1 MKLTVDTKVLVR
13 TFVRDVPEQ
22 AVIAEK
28 LLRSAQVIAIPMI
41 VLCETA
47 WVLKS
52 VYKFSSS
59 QIATAIRALVA
70 TKNVECDHAA
80 VEVGLAILDA
90 GGDFADGVIA
100 HQGKWLGGEV
110 FVSFDK
116 VAVELLQKQGLAA
129 QAL

>member
-1 MKLTVDTKVLVR
+1 MKLTVDTNVLVR
-13 TFVRDVPEQ
+13 TFVQDVPEQ
-22 AVIAEK
+22 AVIAEQ

-100 HQGKWLGGEV
+100 HQGKWLSGEV

-129 QAL
+129 QVL

>member
-1 MKLTVDTKVLVR
+1 MKLTVDTNVLVR

-22 AVIAEK
+22 ADIAEQ
-28 LLRSAQVIAIPMI
+28 LLRGAQVIAIPMI
-41 VLCETA
+41 VLCETV

-52 VYKFSSS
+52 VYRFSSS

-80 VEVGLAILDA
+80 AEFGLAILDT

-116 VAVELLQKQGLAA
+116 AAVELLQKQGIAA
-129 QAL
+129 RVL

>member
-1 MKLTVDTKVLVR
+1 MKLTVDTNVLVR
-13 TFVRDVPEQ
+13 TFVWDAPAQ
-22 AVIAEK
+22 AVIAQQ
-28 LLRSAQVIAIPMI
+28 LLRSAELIAIPMV
-41 VLCETA
+41 VLCETT

-52 VYKFSSS
+52 VYKFSPS

-80 VEVGLAILDA
+80 VEVGLAILDT

-116 VAVELLQKQGLAA
+116 VAVELLQKQGLSA
-129 QAL
+129 QIL

>member
-1 MKLTVDTKVLVR
+1 MKLTVDTNVLVR

-22 AVIAEK
+22 AAIAEK
-28 LLRSAQVIAIPMI
+28 LLRDAQLIAVPMI

-59 QIATAIRALVA
+59 QIAMAIRALVA

-80 VEVGLAILDA
+80 VDVGLALLDT
-90 GGDFADGVIA
+90 GGDFTDGVIA
-100 HQGKWLGGEV
+100 HQGKWLGGEA

-116 VAVELLQKQGLAA
+116 VAVELLQKQGLSA
-129 QAL
+129 QVL

>member
-1 MKLTVDTKVLVR
+1 MKLVVDTNVLVR
-13 TFVRDVPEQ
+13 
-22 AVIAEK
+22 IAAHDDSVQEHIAK
-28 LLRSAQVIAIPMI
+28 RTLKNAELVAIPTI
-41 VLCETA
+41 VFCEYT
-47 WVLKS
+47 WVLRS

-70 TKNVECDHAA
+70 TKNVDCDHAA
-80 VEVGLAILDA
+80 VEVGLAILDT

-116 VAVELLQKQGLAA
+116 LAVDLLQKQGLAA
-129 QAL
+129 